1 MNLAIKQFKDKL
13 IQLMNESQIP
23 IEVKRLVLLELMVEV
38 NRICEIE
45 LNNELK
51 TESEV
56 VEDGNNSTSR

>member
-1 MNLAIKQFKDKL
+1 MNLKIKQFKDKL
-13 IQLMNESQIP
+13 VQITNETQLPM
-23 IEVKRLVLLELMVEV
+23 EVKRLILFELITEV
-38 NRICEIE
+38 NRLCEIE